1 MFRFWLGRLRSQTAP
16 KAEAKKDS
24 HGPAAY
30 DRGFGAGPERRAPRS
45 TEPPGHTDAS
55 GSLGEEAQTVGGP
68 GTVSAGRSEVADQGA
83 GAREEPDAVTSA
95 YSFCAHIFIWDKSK
109 NPKHGGNLRLG
120 IDEGVNMGD
129 GVCAEQTTNRL

>member
-1 MFRFWLGRLRSQTAP
+1 
-16 KAEAKKDS
+16 
-24 HGPAAY
+24 
-30 DRGFGAGPERRAPRS
+30 
-45 TEPPGHTDAS
+45 
-55 GSLGEEAQTVGGP
+55 
-68 GTVSAGRSEVADQGA
+68 
-83 GAREEPDAVTSA
+83 VTSA